1 MPESW
6 KEIETV
12 KISALYNKGID
23 KLNRVI
29 TKIATGGLTI
39 NSINSIIPNMRH
51 KIEIEKCLKTT
62 SRAKECLKDET
73 SFELI
78 AIDIKEA
85 IDSLGEII
93 GVSIK
98 EEILDRIFERFCIGK

>member
-6 KEIETV
+6 KGIETV

-23 KLNRVI
+23 KLNSVV
-29 TKIATGGLTI
+29 TKIATDGLSI
-39 NSINSIIPNMRH
+39 NSNSSIIPNMRH
-51 KIEIEKCLKTT
+51 KIEIEKCLETA
-62 SRAKECLKDET
+62 SRTKEGLKNET

-78 AIDIKEA
+78 AIDLKEA

-98 EEILDRIFERFCIGK
+98 EEILDKIFSRFCIGK